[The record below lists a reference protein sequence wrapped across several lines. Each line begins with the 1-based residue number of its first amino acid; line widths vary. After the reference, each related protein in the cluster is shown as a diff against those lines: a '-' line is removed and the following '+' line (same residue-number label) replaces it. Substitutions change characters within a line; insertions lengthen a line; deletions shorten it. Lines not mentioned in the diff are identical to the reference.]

1 MHRHD
6 VSPYI
11 GQIYHEI
18 SGQINVLMIWITWFW
33 VSVLRGFAMRWLFRI
48 ILVGIAVTLFLPGN
62 EPERAMVFQG
72 LKSAVLKTMNYCDRE
87 PDFCDRS
94 RAALQRVTQSARES
108 IQDIASGSRQNDL
121 HEDTQRRRDSHNTLG
136 GGDYEPQW
144 RLP

>member
-1 MHRHD
+1 
-6 VSPYI
+6 
-11 GQIYHEI
+11 
-18 SGQINVLMIWITWFW
+18 
-33 VSVLRGFAMRWLFRI
+33 MRWLFRI

-62 EPERAMVFQG
+62 EQERAMVYEG

-94 RAALQRVTQSARES
+94 RAAFHRVTQSAKES
-108 IQDIASGSRQNDL
+108 IQDIASGSRQNGR
-121 HEDTQRRRDSHNTLG
+121 HGEGVPRRDSRNTLG